1 MSEEECVGVS
11 QDPPDGRG
19 KAPSSTREQIENIIN
34 NNAESPVEE
43 SIKEDVRGAE
53 STPTER
59 GSAPFVPV
67 EEVKE
72 EIQEETVKPKA
83 KAKAKSKA
91 TPKVKITKQPVEA
104 VQKIEEPSV
113 VEDVVPPKKI
123 DKLKEI
129 VKCPDC
135 NMDMT
140 VHTLKYIHKRR
151 GFCKAEKKPEVE
163 SERTAPEPE
172 KPKITEDIVNDY
184 IKENPDIISNYLRN
198 ERAMKAQ
205 RKQMNARSLL
215 NNAF

>member
-1 MSEEECVGVS
+1 MSEEE
-11 QDPPDGRG
+11 
-19 KAPSSTREQIENIIN
+19 TREQIEEIIN
-34 NNAESPVEE
+34 NNEEPVACELRQQSAAEASQE
-43 SIKEDVRGAE
+43 IKEE
-53 STPTER
+53 IK
-59 GSAPFVPV
+59 

-72 EIQEETVKPKA
+72 EIKPKA
-83 KAKAKSKA
+83 KPRASRAK
-91 TPKVKITKQPVEA
+91 PKVKITKEPVEP
-104 VQKIEEPSV
+104 VQKIEEPV
-113 VEDVVPPKKI
+113 VEEPIIEEKPKKI

-151 GFCKAEKKPEVE
+151 GFCKAEKAP
-163 SERTAPEPE
+163 ERTASEPEPQAGGSYA
-172 KPKITEDIVNDY
+172 PTKITEDIVNDY
-184 IKENPDIISNYLRN
+184 IKQNPDIVSNYLRN